1 LTASAKKGFRML
13 LNRNGTLTFGNVAI
27 IVSNL
32 LVLFSNPTS
41 GFAQSNDTGP
51 GEQKAA
57 TLSVG
62 VGGNAEAST
71 AATPKAQGSAD
82 VKEDAK
88 AQRSAKAEK
97 PGGQKA
103 EKADEDKKLDKY
115 AWQRRYRKYNSWYG
129 PTGGILL
136 IDPTSGAAG
145 SARIQLVIDDFSDS
159 DFLYKGDRVDQV
171 GQTLSFG
178 WTATELME
186 LYGSLR
192 YVGTVS
198 ERPNTDNT
206 KTIKEDKH
214 IMGDLRLGV
223 KVGAELMPLLSL
235 GGDLGV
241 FMPNQ
246 TGGTGPLLNSLSVQI
261 RASLAIDL
269 RNLESKV
276 PLIFRL
282 NLGYLF
288 DNSAALI
295 QGVENTRYKNL
306 KKPLP
311 RKYERRQFTTRF
323 ERFGLNINR
332 VDQLT
337 LGLGVE
343 APLEVATAWYLHPMV
358 EWQYGIPFNRQDFVC
373 PDWYKADPTRPFT
386 DDRCQYNR
394 GAKVYPMVLA
404 AGVRAISPIRGLSV
418 LLGVDIGLSG
428 TSKFVRELVPVAP
441 YHFLLGVG
449 YDYDARPPEVRVI
462 ERKAKPSQDSV
473 KGRING
479 VVIEQGSNTPLS
491 GAAVSFIG
499 RDLSPIQTNAE
510 GKFVSYPMVPGRIEM
525 EVSHP
530 DFLRGG
536 CSAVVPEKG
545 GDVDVTCYI
554 VPLPTTGQV
563 NGAVVD
569 QWGAAVANARI
580 DLNGPENTS
589 ITSDPNGQF
598 QKPLAPGEYRVNIDA
613 PNYLIRSASLS
624 VAPRQTATARFVLV
638 QKPVK
643 SALELKNNEIRF
655 KEPIKF
661 APNSTEISGESV
673 SVVAELGDLML
684 RSSSIRRIKVWG
696 STTGAKEEASV
707 SLIRAL
713 SIKRR
718 LVDAGVAPDRIDAV
732 AGDGPRVKVTV
743 EE

>member
-1 LTASAKKGFRML
+1 ML
-13 LNRNGTLTFGNVAI
+13 LFRNGTSTFGNFAI
-27 IVSNL
+27 LVFNL
-32 LVLFSNPTS
+32 FVLFSNPAS
-41 GFAQSNDTGP
+41 GFAQNDDTGA

-62 VGGNAEAST
+62 IGGNAEAST
-71 AATPKAQGSAD
+71 SAAPKAQGSAD
-82 VKEDAK
+82 VKKDAK
-88 AQRSAKAEK
+88 SQK
-97 PGGQKA
+97 GG
-103 EKADEDKKLDKY
+103 KADKPAGQRAEEEKNLDKY
-115 AWQRRYRKYNSWYG
+115 AWQRRFRKYNSWYG

-145 SARIQLVIDDFSDS
+145 STRIQLVIDDFSDG

-186 LYGSLR
+186 LYGALR

-198 ERPNTDNT
+198 EHRNSDNT
-206 KTIKEDKH
+206 KTVKEDKH
-214 IMGDLRLGV
+214 IMGDLRLGA
-223 KVGAELMPLLSL
+223 KVGGELTPLLSL

-241 FMPNQ
+241 LLPNQ
-246 TGGTGPLLNSLSVQI
+246 AGATGPLLNSLSVQL
-261 RASLAIDL
+261 RASLATDL
-269 RNLESKV
+269 RSLESKV

-295 QGVENTRYKNL
+295 KGVEDKRYNNL
-306 KKPLP
+306 KNPLA
-311 RKYERRQFTTRF
+311 REYERRHFATRF

-337 LGLGVE
+337 LGFGVE

-358 EWQYGIPFNRQDFVC
+358 EWQLGIPFNRHDFVC

-394 GAKVYPMVLA
+394 GVKVYPMVLA

-418 LLGVDIGLSG
+418 LVGVDIGLSG

-462 ERKAKPSQDSV
+462 ERKVKPSQDSI
-473 KGRING
+473 KGRVNG
-479 VVIEQGSNTPLS
+479 VVIEQGTNAPLS
-491 GAAVSFIG
+491 GAAVSFLG
-499 RDLSPIQTNAE
+499 RDFSPIQTSAE

-530 DFLRGG
+530 DCLRGG
-536 CSAVVPEKG
+536 CSAVIPEKG

-554 VPLPTTGQV
+554 APLPTTGQV
-563 NGAVVD
+563 NGAIVD
-569 QWGAAVANARI
+569 QWGTAVGNARI
-580 DLNGPENTS
+580 DLNGPENAS
-589 ITSDPNGQF
+589 VTSDPNGQF
-598 QKPLAPGEYRVNIDA
+598 QKPLAPGEYRVSIDA
-613 PNYLIRSASLS
+613 PSYLIRSGSLT
-624 VAPRQTATARFVLV
+624 VAPRQTATARFVLT

-673 SVVAELGDLML
+673 SVVAELSDLML
-684 RSSSIRRIKVWG
+684 RSPSVRRIKVWG
-696 STTGAKEEASV
+696 SSMGAKEEANV

-713 SIKRR
+713 SVKRR
-718 LVDAGVAPDRIDAV
+718 LVDAGIAPDRVDAV
-732 AGDGPRVKVTV
+732 AGDGPRLKVTV